1 MNRLT
6 FKSQF
11 DIVLTALQVLKNLRQ
26 VVEPQVQLT
35 TPVLVR
41 VQHLVEQ
48 LIIRFVRDRRCGQNL
63 VKVRRITDEQSG
75 I

>member
-11 DIVLTALQVLKNLRQ
+11 DIVLTALQILKNLRQ

-35 TPVLVR
+35 TPVLVH

-48 LIIRFVRDRRCGQNL
+48 LIIRFVCDRRCGQHL
-63 VKVRRITDEQSG
+63 VKVRRITDEQPG